1 MSDSE
6 TPRPAPR
13 GEAAWKA
20 HLERVSARNA
30 EARKVGKQ
38 QRQEKERLEQARR
51 SAQERRLDAE
61 LARSLN
67 LDH

>member
-1 MSDSE
+1 MSGSE

-30 EARKVGKQ
+30 EARRVGRQ
-38 QRQEKERLEQARR
+38 QRQERERLEQARR
-51 SAQERRLDAE
+51 SARERRVDAE
-61 LARSLN
+61 LTRSLDV
-67 LDH
+67 DH

>member
-1 MSDSE
+1 MSGSE
-6 TPRPAPR
+6 TPPAGPR

-30 EARKVGKQ
+30 EARRLGNR
-38 QRQEKERLEQARR
+38 QRQERERLEQARR
-51 SAQERRLDAE
+51 SAQER
-61 LARSLN
+61 LADSQLSRSLD

>member
-1 MSDSE
+1 MSGSE
-6 TPRPAPR
+6 TPPAAPR

-30 EARKVGKQ
+30 EARRVGKQ

-51 SAQERRLDAE
+51 SARERRTDSE
-61 LARSLN
+61 LARSLD

>member
-1 MSDSE
+1 MSGSE

-13 GEAAWKA
+13 GDAAWKA

-51 SAQERRLDAE
+51 SALERRVDSE
-61 LARSLN
+61 LARSFE